1 MASTSHGC
9 LYNYVVSEY
18 IFLGLIL
25 YYQRMSHSQTAAMSF
40 LGSLRFSFET
50 TRGEEWRRIRIYVR
64 QMIYTRG
71 FFFSS
76 GELKTPKLTLS
87 SGTYIALEWLQSTS
101 SQAGLSGTNV
111 ETCPNVAGR
120 VRRN

>member
-1 MASTSHGC
+1 MIRQIIGASLFLAQLAQHFLFSVHVRNVSLASTSHGC
-9 LYNYVVSEY
+9 LYNYVVREY

-25 YYQRMSHSQTAAMSF
+25 YYRRMSYSQTAAISF

-71 FFFSS
+71 FFSP
-76 GELKTPKLTLS
+76 GELKNP
-87 SGTYIALEWLQSTS
+87 
-101 SQAGLSGTNV
+101 
-111 ETCPNVAGR
+111 
-120 VRRN
+120 